1 MLRLIDLHPDSAV
14 GELADILAQ
23 DADSAAVARRQ
34 ERELVETV
42 RVDRDAHR
50 QSQDTTRPSR
60 KLIDGFLAR
69 QATSDRVRDRRA
81 GEERVS

>member
-14 GELADILAQ
+14 GELVDILAQ
-23 DADSAAVARRQ
+23 GADSTAVAQRQ
-34 ERELVETV
+34 KRELVETV

-50 QSQDTTRPSR
+50 QSQDTTRPGR
-60 KLIDGFLAR
+60 KLIDDFLAKL
-69 QATSDRVRDRRA
+69 ATSDRVRDWRA